1 MTTFRFSSNRSPFR
15 VQAPASALILWTCLW
30 FNLNTGFWNIV
41 PPNNAGEWLSL
52 LRSILPFV
60 VLPVSV
66 LLLARRGKLHLPG
79 ASPSRFLLIY
89 GGFATF
95 SSVFSPKPLWALYWS
110 TAFLAT
116 ILAAWTFIDR
126 RESIE
131 SARQLLLITWIAT
144 FLVALIIG
152 YMARGSIFGDSA
164 SAYGVISELN
174 GLSRSSGVARW
185 AAVPGLVCLVRAYYT
200 RRRSLISF
208 YLVAAA
214 ISFFI
219 VYRMQ
224 SRGAI
229 FGAAAAVGFALLV
242 ASRLRRYALP
252 FALVA
257 VIAVLYLDPG
267 GTVSNRVG
275 KYLKR
280 GESTEEFETM
290 TGRTRAYTAGIA
302 AFEEAPIFGSGQWT
316 DRLHIGEHVHNS
328 LIQALLNS
336 GIFGTIPYLG
346 SWITGWTLFYR
357 LNSKGVQLKPDDRVH
372 LMECGT
378 VMMFFSVRAMP
389 ETTTASFSVDLL
401 VMVAIYVYLETLM
414 LKSAAKKLP
423 KVTPQYYVIPSRMT
437 RPEASARV
445 GTNRL
450 I

>member
-1 MTTFRFSSNRSPFR
+1 MTTFRSSANRSPFR
-15 VQAPASALILWTCLW
+15 VHASASALILWTCLW
-30 FNLNTGFWNIV
+30 FNLNTGFWNFV

-60 VLPVSV
+60 VVPVSV
-66 LLLARRGKLHLPG
+66 LLLARSGKLHLPG
-79 ASPSRFLLIY
+79 ASPSRFLFIY

-126 RESIE
+126 RESIA

-164 SAYGVISELN
+164 SGYGVITELN

-200 RRRSLISF
+200 RRRSLISL
-208 YLVAAA
+208 YLGAAA
-214 ISFFI
+214 VSFFI

-224 SRGAI
+224 SRGAV
-229 FGAAAAVGFALLV
+229 FGATAAVIFALLV

-257 VIAVLYLDPG
+257 VVAILYIDPG

-280 GESTEEFETM
+280 GESTEDFETM
-290 TGRTRAYTAGIA
+290 TGRTRAYREGFA
-302 AFEEAPIFGSGQWT
+302 AFEEAPFFGSGQWS

-328 LIQALLNS
+328 FIQAALNS
-336 GIFGTIPYLG
+336 GVFGLVPYIG
-346 SWITGWTLFYR
+346 SWIAGWILFYR
-357 LNSKGVQLKPDDRVH
+357 LNSKGVQLKQEDRVH
-372 LMECGT
+372 LMECGA
-378 VMMFFSVRAMP
+378 VMMFFTVRAMP
-389 ETTTASFSVDLL
+389 ETTTASYAPDLL
-401 VMVAIYVYLETLM
+401 VMVAVYVYLEALAVAALRKRVNGSLPM
-414 LKSAAKKLP
+414 LRFVPARRQVAAIRR
-423 KVTPQYYVIPSRMT
+423 T
-437 RPEASARV
+437 
-445 GTNRL
+445 G
-450 I
+450 